1 LWKPAQQDDSV
12 NGSNPSPR
20 DCDVNRTFNKFF
32 FRITDKQMRTVQ
44 SVGIDHGIVDN
55 TQSTA
60 IWEIDLKAGKT
71 GY

>member
-1 LWKPAQQDDSV
+1 
-12 NGSNPSPR
+12 
-20 DCDVNRTFNKFF
+20 VNRTFNKFF